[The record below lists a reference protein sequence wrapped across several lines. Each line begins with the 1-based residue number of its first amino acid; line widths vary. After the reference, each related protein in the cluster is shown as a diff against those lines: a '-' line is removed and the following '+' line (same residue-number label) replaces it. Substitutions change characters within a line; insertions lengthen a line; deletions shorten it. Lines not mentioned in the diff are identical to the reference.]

1 MSTLPLIGEAE
12 RRRRLVRRHHLTA
25 SGPDAT
31 SVARDLV
38 ALHSSDPLSPHLSL
52 RGRIDGFERDHLAA
66 ALVEDRSLWRLH
78 AMRRT
83 LFVVTIEDA
92 TTMRSAV
99 VGDIAAAE
107 RRRLEAWVAEAT
119 GRRRVRAWLTKVRD
133 ATLTALAGQAPARTD
148 SLSERVPELAT
159 PLTVGSGRWSRT
171 APLGSRLLPLLAME
185 GAIVRA
191 GPAGSWR
198 SSRYSWA
205 LAREWFDVR
214 EPPSP
219 EEGRARLVERY
230 VARFGPVTFEDLRWW
245 TGLGVR
251 PLRAAIDASAP
262 ERVAL
267 DDGQEGLVA
276 TGDLEPTPEPATTVV
291 ALLPGLDPT
300 PMGWKGRGWYLGGLS
315 DALFDRNGNVGPTV
329 WVDGRIVG
337 GWAQRADGRVAHRLL
352 VDVGAE
358 ATARVAEEAALLE
371 GWLGEERITPR
382 FRTPLERE
390 LAA

>member
-1 MSTLPLIGEAE
+1 
-12 RRRRLVRRHHLTA
+12 
-25 SGPDAT
+25 
-31 SVARDLV
+31 
-38 ALHSSDPLSPHLSL
+38 
-52 RGRIDGFERDHLAA
+52 
-66 ALVEDRSLWRLH
+66 
-78 AMRRT
+78 
-83 LFVVTIEDA
+83 
-92 TTMRSAV
+92 
-99 VGDIAAAE
+99 
-107 RRRLEAWVAEAT
+107 
-119 GRRRVRAWLTKVRD
+119 
-133 ATLTALAGQAPARTD
+133 
-148 SLSERVPELAT
+148 
-159 PLTVGSGRWSRT
+159 
-171 APLGSRLLPLLAME
+171 
-185 GAIVRA
+185 
-191 GPAGSWR
+191 
-198 SSRYSWA
+198 
-205 LAREWFDVR
+205 
-214 EPPSP
+214 
-219 EEGRARLVERY
+219 VERY

-251 PLRAAIDASAP
+251 PLRVAIDASAP

-371 GWLGEERITPR
+371 VWLGEERITPR